1 MGVQRGGTT
10 SLYNYLMDHPDIEK
24 GLKKETYFFSDHFHR
39 GFEWYQELFPEG
51 ISGEA
56 TPYYAIHPLV
66 PARIRA
72 MLPNVKLIMLLRDPV
87 ERAWSHY
94 KYEVAQKC
102 ELLSFE
108 EALDEEER
116 RIRGEES
123 KIKANPLYKSPSLF
137 CHSYLKKGR
146 YVEQLERW
154 LNVFP
159 AEQMLILKSEDLFI
173 HHKIADQAYQSV
185 LDFIGVEPHK
195 LKRYRRHNATEHIS
209 EMNPLTR
216 EMLNAYYRPY
226 NEQLYTLLGK
236 DFQWEIN
243 QQPQKKSEITQ
254 STRS

>member
-116 RIRGEES
+116 RLRGEES
-123 KIKANPLYKSPSLF
+123 KIKANPLYKSPNLF
-137 CHSYLKKGR
+137 CHSYLKKGE
-146 YVEQLERW
+146 YADQLERW
-154 LNVFP
+154 YNVFP
-159 AEQMLILKSEDLFI
+159 KEQILILKSEHLFGNYQ
-173 HHKIADQAYQSV
+173 KADSVYQMV
-185 LDFIGVEPHK
+185 LDFIGVKPYE
-195 LKRYRRHNATEHIS
+195 LKKHRRHNSTEHIS
-209 EMNPLTR
+209 DMNPLTR
-216 EMLNAYYRPY
+216 ELLQAYYKPH

-236 DFQWEIN
+236 DFQWN
-243 QQPQKKSEITQ
+243 DQQQQKKSETTQ